1 MNQNYQNQNRNPNQN
16 QNYQNQN
23 RRPGNNQS
31 YQNNARESATRI
43 SCWTCQANS
52 YETCSNNGRLRTC
65 DGSQVTYFLLFK
77 IRFIPRN
84 SVKNPQFLDLL
95 LARGK
100 TTRRPS
106 PTGPN
111 GLQAAPCMRK

>member
-31 YQNNARESATRI
+31 YQQNARESATRI

-65 DGSQVTYFLLFK
+65 DGSQVTSFLLFNPHGPAWFTPS
-77 IRFIPRN
+77 RAHCA
-84 SVKNPQFLDLL
+84 KNC
-95 LARGK
+95 G
-100 TTRRPS
+100 
-106 PTGPN
+106 
-111 GLQAAPCMRK
+111 AALTHR